1 MRAALRSLRFL
12 LRKEFLQIARDRVI
26 LRMLFIMPMVQLVV
40 LSNAATFEVERARLW
55 VVDHDRSAL
64 SRGVADRLAASGRFD
79 PVGHSASMDAADD
92 AMLDRRTDVI
102 LVVPRDFERDLVRD
116 RRAPVQLVLNA
127 EDGSAAGVTRSYA
140 AEILAA
146 YSAELGAEVAPAL
159 ATVGARPEA
168 PPQRGRP
175 MVEVRQRA
183 WYNAGLEY
191 RDYMVP
197 GILVQLVT
205 IVGTLLTAMN
215 IVREKEAGTLDQLN
229 VTPVPR
235 AAFIAAKLLPLWTI
249 AMIELALGLVVARLL
264 FDVPMRGNIGLVFLG
279 AACYLVAALGIG
291 LWISTMVETQQ
302 QAMFVTF
309 FLTMIYLLMSGLFT
323 PVRAMP
329 HWAQWVAQANPVM
342 HFIALTRA
350 VLLKGATLG
359 DVAPRLGVLT
369 LCGALVLMVAVWRY
383 RKTAE

>member
-1 MRAALRSLRFL
+1 MRALRFL
-12 LRKEFLQIARDRVI
+12 LRKEFLQIFRDRVI
-26 LRMLFIMPMVQLVV
+26 LRMLFIMPMVQLLV
-40 LSNAATFEVERARLW
+40 LSNAATFEVKLARLW
-55 VVDHDRSAL
+55 VVDHDRTAV
-64 SRGVADRLAASGRFD
+64 SRGVVDRLVASGRFAT
-79 PVGHSASMDAADD
+79 VGASASMAAADD

-102 LVVPRDFERDLVRD
+102 LVVPRGFERDLVRE
-116 RRAPVQLVLNA
+116 RRAPVQLVMNA

-140 AEILAA
+140 NEVLAA
-146 YSAELGAEVAPAL
+146 YSAELGAEVSPAL
-159 ATVGARPEA
+159 ATVGARTEL

-175 MVEVRQRA
+175 VLEVRQRA
-183 WYNAGLEY
+183 WYNAELEY

-229 VTPVPR
+229 VTPVTR
-235 AAFIAAKLLPLWTI
+235 ATFITAKLLPLWII
-249 AMIELALGLVVARLL
+249 AMVELAIGLVIARFV
-264 FDVPMRGNIGLVFLG
+264 FDVPMRGSLGIVFLA

-291 LWISTMVETQQ
+291 LWISTVVETQQ

-329 HWAQWVAQANPVM
+329 HWAQWIAQVNPVM

-350 VLLKGATLG
+350 VLLKGAGLA
-359 DVAPRLGVLT
+359 DVARPLLVLAGA
-369 LCGALVLMVAVWRY
+369 GALVLSVAVLRY
-383 RKTAE
+383 RMRAA